1 VTLEVINVEYRE
13 FTREKRIN
21 EMNIAIPVLISVATG
36 LMAAFI
42 ELVPPVQKTW
52 NANFSPARKQLV
64 IGGLA
69 FVIGLLAMGYNCQ
82 FLSQCP
88 VTQNEFGKAVIDLLV
103 AVGAGL
109 GGAVIGHQ
117 STNAKNITKAGE

>member
-1 VTLEVINVEYRE
+1 
-13 FTREKRIN
+13 
-21 EMNIAIPVLISVATG
+21 MNIAIPVLISVATG

-42 ELVPPVQKTW
+42 ELFPPAQRTW
-52 NANFSPARKQLV
+52 NAKFSPARKQLV
-64 IGGLA
+64 IGGVA
-69 FVIGLLAMGYNCQ
+69 FVIGLAAMGYNCQ

-88 VTQNEFGKAVIDLLV
+88 VSQNEFGKAVIDLLI

-117 STNAKNITKAGE
+117 STNAKNMDKAGE